1 VSGLKKT
8 QSAWRVAAAFIAGE
22 RRKEGFFQNLGRQ

>member
-1 VSGLKKT
+1 LTKT

-22 RRKEGFFQNLGRQ
+22 RRKEGFFKIFAINK